1 MGKDVAENL
10 TRKDNLMKFYLK
22 KLLTVVFTNHLTQE
36 TNAKQTTLLDAV
48 DGERVLRARA

>member
-48 DGERVLRARA
+48 DGERVLRAQA